1 MMLDDAIEIKVP
13 QPDSQ
18 YRLVK
23 CQCGSD
29 NVAYVRYEDQGEE
42 LWRAQCFDC
51 GRTSMGAKIQHE
63 TQLAWNKEAK
73 HEAR

>member
-1 MMLDDAIEIKVP
+1 MMLDDVIEIKVP

-42 LWRAQCFDC
+42 LWRGQCFDC
-51 GRTSMGAKIQHE
+51 GRTGNGAKVRHE
-63 TQLAWNKEAK
+63 AQVMWNKGD
-73 HEAR
+73 RG